1 MLAVRAHSVG
11 NFKNLGDEI
20 LCCVV
25 GWVWGL
31 GGVCCGQLPRMGAF

>member
-1 MLAVRAHSVG
+1 MLVACAHSEG

-31 GGVCCGQLPRMGAF
+31 GGVRRGQLPCMGAF